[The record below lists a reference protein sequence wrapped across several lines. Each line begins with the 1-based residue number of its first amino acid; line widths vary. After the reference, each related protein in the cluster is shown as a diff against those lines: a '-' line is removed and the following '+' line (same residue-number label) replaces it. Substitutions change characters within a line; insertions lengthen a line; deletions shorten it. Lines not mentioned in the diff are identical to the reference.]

1 MKIGEKIVFLRR
13 KKGITQAEL
22 ADQLHFTRQAVSNW
36 ERGITEP
43 DAHTLSVIAA
53 YFGISTDELLGI
65 SSERQSYASAIGT
78 DMDHVRYGFD
88 IGNDECERLVS
99 RSACLING
107 IPGSVSEIEMQR
119 PRHRK
124 PLPDCVDRCL
134 RLCQSY

>member
-65 SSERQSYASAIGT
+65 SPERQSYASAIGT

-88 IGNDECERLVS
+88 IGNAE
-99 RSACLING
+99 
-107 IPGSVSEIEMQR
+107 SVSAA
-119 PRHRK
+119 K
-124 PLPDCVDRCL
+124 ALVFAVNDRSKNFFDSL
-134 RLCQSY
+134 RGKRRNTF